1 MKVGEKM
8 FKILVKYS
16 SSFGRD
22 FYHLHTVRA
31 EESNEEI
38 EFSTDDVEELK
49 KMVAELDKIYGSDS
63 IRIIKDISYTIDIG
77 IEEKE

>member
-1 MKVGEKM
+1 M

-16 SSFGRD
+16 SSFGKD

-31 EESNEEI
+31 NESNEEV
-38 EFSTDDVEELK
+38 EFSTNDVEELK
-49 KMVAELDKIYGSDS
+49 KMIAELDKIYGSDN

-77 IEEKE
+77 IEEEE